1 MVQDKLEQDNWQIVE
16 QDFRLDE
23 ALVNETLFA
32 LGNGY
37 LGMRGTFEEGLGKV
51 ALEGTYING
60 FYESAPIIYGEK
72 FIGFAENKQTILNLA
87 NAKVIRL
94 WIGNDANKPG
104 GANTP
109 GAVDQAGEE
118 FNLLTG
124 KILSYRRM
132 LDMGQGILRR
142 SVQWQSPQGKKM
154 NLDIER
160 LVLHTHRHTALIRYR
175 LTPLNF
181 DGPLT
186 LFSGIDGA
194 IRQSEHAEGDPR
206 LGTHFEGDVL
216 KLEEKSFVSDAALM
230 VHRTVT
236 TQFTVACGIRNILD
250 TPCTSEMY
258 QDDQFIG
265 FQYRLDG
272 RRGTLVTLDKI
283 MVYATSRDTEVGQ
296 LVHTVL
302 GELETAVATGFE
314 ALFAEQRAYLENF
327 WDAADI
333 LIEGDDAMQCGI
345 RFNMFHL
352 LQSAGRD
359 GHTNIA
365 AKGLTGLGY
374 EGHYFWDTEIYI
386 LPFFLYT
393 QPEISRKL
401 VEYRY
406 FILDKARQRAR
417 EMAHPSGA
425 LYPWRTING
434 EECSANFPTGTAQYH
449 INADVAF
456 AIQRYYD
463 ATGDEDY
470 IKRYGAE
477 ILCETAR
484 LWYQAGDFIAT
495 RDNRFC
501 INGVTG
507 PDEYQIIVNN
517 NAYTNLMARE
527 NLRFAQKI
535 VTWLNQTDAAAYQAL
550 ANKISLR
557 DDEPAAWL
565 EAAEKMY
572 IPYDQ
577 ERGIIPQDD
586 GFLSK
591 AVWDFEHTPR
601 ENYPLLLHYHPLIV
615 TRYQVCKQAD
625 LVLAEYLLHD
635 QFDRAQKLRDY
646 TYYERITTH
655 DSSLS
660 GAIFGIMAAELGD
673 LEKAYRYFAD
683 TATMDL
689 ENKHG
694 NTRAGI
700 HAANMAGTWQGIIF
714 GFAGMRAKDGLSF
727 NPTIPQQ
734 WRAYAF
740 KIRYRGR
747 LIGVRVTP
755 GEAIIKLL
763 AGEPMNIKVGVN
775 AIRLEG
781 VHHFSV

>member
-1 MVQDKLEQDNWQIVE
+1 MAQDKLEQDNWQIIE
-16 QDFRLDE
+16 QDFHQE
-23 ALVNETLFA
+23 QALVNETLFA

-60 FYESAPIIYGEK
+60 FFESAPIVYGEK

-94 WIGNDANKPG
+94 WIGN

-109 GAVDQAGEE
+109 GGSEQTGDE

-124 KILSYRRM
+124 KILSYRRS
-132 LDMGQGILRR
+132 LDMRQGILRR
-142 SVQWQSPQGKKM
+142 SVQWQSPHGNQVQIE
-154 NLDIER
+154 IER
-160 LVLHTHRHTALIRYR
+160 LVLHAHRHIALIRYQ

-181 DGPLT
+181 DGPVT
-186 LFSGIDGA
+186 LFSGIDGV
-194 IRQSEHAEGDPR
+194 IRQSEHSEGDPR
-206 LGTHFEGDVL
+206 LGTHFEGEVL
-216 KLEEKSFVSDAALM
+216 KLEQKTFTSEAAFM
-230 VHRTVT
+230 VHQTVT

-250 TPCTSEMY
+250 TPCKCEMY

-265 FQYRLDG
+265 FRYRLDG
-272 RRGTLVTLDKI
+272 QRGQPITFDKI
-283 MVYATSRDTEVGQ
+283 MVYATSRDSEAGQ
-296 LVHTVL
+296 LVPTVL
-302 GELETAVATGFE
+302 NELETAAATGFE
-314 ALFAEQRAYLENF
+314 ALCAEQGAYLENF
-327 WDAADI
+327 WNAADI

-401 VEYRY
+401 MEYRY
-406 FILDKARQRAR
+406 YILDKARQRAR
-417 EMAHPSGA
+417 DMAHPRGA

-434 EECSANFPTGTAQYH
+434 DECSANFPTGTAQYH

-456 AIQRYYD
+456 AIRRYYD
-463 ATGDEDY
+463 ATEDEDFM
-470 IKRYGAE
+470 KRYGAE

-484 LWYQAGDFIAT
+484 LWYQAGDFIEA
-495 RDNRFC
+495 RGNRFC

-527 NLRFAQKI
+527 NLRFAHEI
-535 VTWLNQTDAAAYQAL
+535 VTWLQRSDITAYQVL
-550 ANKISLR
+550 VKRITLEE
-557 DDEPAAWL
+557 DEPAAWL

-591 AVWDFEHTPR
+591 AVWDFDHTPR

-625 LVLAEYLLHD
+625 LVLAEFLLHD
-635 QFDRAQKLRDY
+635 QFNRAQKLRDY

-655 DSSLS
+655 D
-660 GAIFGIMAAELGD
+660 
-673 LEKAYRYFAD
+673 
-683 TATMDL
+683 
-689 ENKHG
+689 
-694 NTRAGI
+694 
-700 HAANMAGTWQGIIF
+700 
-714 GFAGMRAKDGLSF
+714 
-727 NPTIPQQ
+727 
-734 WRAYAF
+734 
-740 KIRYRGR
+740 
-747 LIGVRVTP
+747 
-755 GEAIIKLL
+755 
-763 AGEPMNIKVGVN
+763 
-775 AIRLEG
+775 
-781 VHHFSV
+781 

>member
-1 MVQDKLEQDNWQIVE
+1 MAHNNSEQDNWQIVE
-16 QDFRLDE
+16 HDFQLDE

-37 LGMRGTFEEGLGKV
+37 LGMRGTFEEGLGRA

-94 WIGNDANKPG
+94 TIGEDA
-104 GANTP
+104 
-109 GAVDQAGEE
+109 DQAVEE

-124 KILSYRRM
+124 KILSYRRA
-132 LDMGQGILRR
+132 LDMREGVLRR
-142 SVQWQSPQGKKM
+142 SVKWQSPQGKQVQVET
-154 NLDIER
+154 ER
-160 LVLHTHRHTALIRYR
+160 LVLHTHPHTALIRYR
-175 LTPLNF
+175 VTPLNF
-181 DGPLT
+181 DGPLS
-186 LFSGIDGA
+186 LVSGIDGA
-194 IRQSEHAEGDPR
+194 IRQSEHAEDDPR
-206 LGTHFEGDVL
+206 LGTHFTGEVL
-216 KLEEKSFVSDAALM
+216 TLEERSFSAESAIM

-236 TQFTVACGIRNILD
+236 TQLTVACGIRNVLD
-250 TPCTSEMY
+250 APCASEPY
-258 QDDQFIG
+258 SEGQFTG
-265 FQYRLDG
+265 YVYRLEG
-272 RRGTLVTLDKI
+272 RRGQSVTLNKFI
-283 MVYATSRDTEVGQ
+283 VYATSLDIKASKV
-296 LVHTVL
+296 VPTVL
-302 GELETAVATGFE
+302 GKLDEAATIGFE
-314 ALFAEQRAYLENF
+314 TLRAAQRSYLADF
-327 WDAADI
+327 WNVADI
-333 LIEGDDAMQCGI
+333 VIEGDDTLQRGI

-359 GHTNIA
+359 GRTNIA

-386 LPFFLYT
+386 MPFFLYT

-401 VEYRY
+401 AQYRHH
-406 FILDKARQRAR
+406 ILDKARERAR
-417 EMAHPSGA
+417 EMAHLRGA
-425 LYPWRTING
+425 LYSWRTING
-434 EECSANFPTGTAQYH
+434 AECSANFPTGTAQYH
-449 INADVAF
+449 INADIAF

-463 ATGDEDY
+463 ATEDDDFM
-470 IKRYGAE
+470 KQYGTE

-484 LWYQAGDFIAT
+484 LWIDTGDYIDA
-495 RDNRFC
+495 RGNRFC

-507 PDEYQIIVNN
+507 PDEYQILVNN

-527 NLRFAQKI
+527 NLRFAHEI
-535 VTWLNQTDAAAYQAL
+535 VTWLRQTDAVAYQAL
-550 ANKISLR
+550 AHKITLQE
-557 DDEPAAWL
+557 DEPAAWQ

-572 IPYDQ
+572 IPYDM

-586 GFLSK
+586 AFLGK

-625 LVLAEYLLHD
+625 LVLGEFLLHD
-635 QFDRAQKLRDY
+635 QFDRAQKQRDFN
-646 TYYERITTH
+646 YYEPITTH

-673 LEKAYRYFAD
+673 TEKAYRYFAD

-714 GFAGMRAKDGLSF
+714 GFAGMRAKRGLSF
-727 NPTIPQQ
+727 NPTIPAQ
-734 WRAYAF
+734 WRSYAF
-740 KIRYRGR
+740 KVRYRGR
-747 LIGVRVTP
+747 LIGVRVKP
-755 GEAIIKLL
+755 GKATFELL
-763 AGEPMNIKVGVN
+763 AGEPLDIRVGD
-775 AIRLEG
+775 APMRLDGSIHLEI
-781 VHHFSV
+781 

>member
-1 MVQDKLEQDNWQIVE
+1 MTRIGFGQEDWQIVE
-16 QDFRLDE
+16 QDFHLEE

-37 LGMRGTFEEGLGKV
+37 LGMRGTFEEGLGRSG
-51 ALEGTYING
+51 LEGTYING
-60 FYESAPIIYGEK
+60 FFESAPIIYGEK
-72 FIGFAENKQTILNLA
+72 FQGFAENKQTILNLA

-94 WIGNDANKPG
+94 WIGDG
-104 GANTP
+104 GANNP
-109 GAVDQAGEE
+109 GGGGGTGEE

-124 KILSYRRM
+124 KILSYQRALNMRE
-132 LDMGQGILRR
+132 GVLRR
-142 SVQWQSPQGKKM
+142 IMVWQSPQGKQVQ
-154 NLDIER
+154 LAVER
-160 LVLHTHRHTALIRYR
+160 LVLHTHQHTAMIRYQ

-181 DGPLT
+181 DGPIT

-194 IRQSEHAEGDPR
+194 IRQSEHAEDDPR
-206 LGTHFEGDVL
+206 LGTVFAGDVL
-216 KLEEKSFVSDAALM
+216 KLEEQTFHGEVALM

-236 TQFTVACGIRNILD
+236 TRFSVACGIRNVLD
-250 TPCTSEMY
+250 TSSACELYNDGQS
-258 QDDQFIG
+258 IG
-265 FQYRLDG
+265 FVYKLEA
-272 RRGTLVTLDKI
+272 RRGLPVTLDKY
-283 MVYATSRDTEVGQ
+283 MVYATSRDTQAGTIAP
-296 LVHTVL
+296 TVL
-302 GELETAVATGFE
+302 SELDTAVATGFD
-314 ALFAEQRAYLENF
+314 ALRTEQVNYLANF
-327 WDAADI
+327 WNAADI
-333 LIEGDDAMQCGI
+333 IIDGDDVLQCGI

-359 GHTNIA
+359 GRTNIA

-406 FILDKARQRAR
+406 HILDKARQRAR
-417 EMAHPSGA
+417 EMSHPHGA

-449 INADVAF
+449 INADIAL

-463 ATGDEDY
+463 ATEDEDFM
-470 IKRYGAE
+470 KLYGTE

-484 LWYQAGDFIAT
+484 LWLDVGDYIDT
-495 RDNRFC
+495 HGHRFC

-507 PDEYQIIVNN
+507 PDEYQILVNN

-527 NLRFAQKI
+527 NLRFAYQI
-535 VTWLNQTDAAAYQAL
+535 VTWLRQTDIAAYEAL
-550 ANKISLR
+550 VQKISLR
-557 DDEPAAWL
+557 VDEPAAWQ

-572 IPYDQ
+572 IPYDE
-577 ERGIIPQDD
+577 ERRIIPQDD
-586 GFLSK
+586 AFLSK
-591 AVWDFEHTPR
+591 AIWDFEHTPR
-601 ENYPLLLHYHPLIV
+601 ENYPLLLHYHPLVV

-625 LVLAEYLLHD
+625 LVLAEFLLHD
-635 QFDRAQKLRDY
+635 QFDHAQKLRDY
-646 TYYERITTH
+646 NYYEPLTTH

-660 GAIFGIMAAELGD
+660 GAIFGIVAAELGD
-673 LEKAYRYFAD
+673 TEKAYRYFAD

-700 HAANMAGTWQGIIF
+700 HAANMAGAWQGIIF
-714 GFAGMRAKDGLSF
+714 GFAGMRAKAGLSF
-727 NPTIPQQ
+727 NPTIPEH
-734 WRAYAF
+734 WHAYAF

-755 GEAIIKLL
+755 DEAIFELL
-763 AGEPMNIKVGVN
+763 TGESLEIRVGDRSIQLNNVSQ
-775 AIRLEG
+775 IPI
-781 VHHFSV
+781 

>member
-1 MVQDKLEQDNWQIVE
+1 MAQDHSEQDNWQIVE
-16 QDFRLDE
+16 QDFQLDE
-23 ALVNETLFA
+23 VFVNETLFA

-37 LGMRGTFEEGLGKV
+37 LGMRGTFEEGLGRA

-60 FYESAPIIYGEK
+60 FYESAPITYGEK

-94 WIGNDANKPG
+94 FIGDGPG
-104 GANTP
+104 RG
-109 GAVDQAGEE
+109 GEE
-118 FNLLTG
+118 FSLLTG
-124 KILSYRRM
+124 KIISYRRA
-132 LDMGQGILRR
+132 LDMREGMLRR
-142 SVQWQSPQGKKM
+142 NLQWQSPQGKQ
-154 NLDIER
+154 LQLEVER
-160 LVLHTHRHTALIRYR
+160 LVLHTHPHTGLIRYR

-186 LFSGIDGA
+186 LVSGIDGA
-194 IRQSEHAEGDPR
+194 IRQSEHAEDDPR
-206 LGTHFEGDVL
+206 LGTTFSGEVL
-216 KLEEKSFVSDAALM
+216 TLEEQTISTDTALM

-236 TQFTVACGIRNILD
+236 TQLTVACGIRNVLD
-250 TPCTSEMY
+250 TPCTFEAY
-258 QDDQFIG
+258 TEDQLTGFI
-265 FQYRLDG
+265 YRLEG
-272 RRGTLVTLDKI
+272 RRGQPVTLDKF
-283 MVYATSRDTEVGQ
+283 MAYFTSLETEADHIVPA
-296 LVHTVL
+296 VL
-302 GELETAVATGFE
+302 SELEEATATGFE
-314 ALFAEQRAYLENF
+314 ALCAKQRSYLADF
-327 WDAADI
+327 WNVADI
-333 LIEGDDAMQCGI
+333 LIEGDDTLQRGI

-359 GHTNIA
+359 GRTNIA

-386 LPFFLYT
+386 MPFFLYT

-401 VEYRY
+401 AHYRY
-406 FILDKARQRAR
+406 HILDKARERAR
-417 EMAHPSGA
+417 EMAHPRGA
-425 LYPWRTING
+425 LYSWRTING
-434 EECSANFPTGTAQYH
+434 AECSANFPTGTAQYH
-449 INADVAF
+449 INADIAL

-463 ATGDEDY
+463 ATEDDSFM
-470 IKRYGAE
+470 KQFGAE

-484 LWYQAGDFIAT
+484 LWIDAGDYIDT
-495 RDNRFC
+495 HGNRFC

-507 PDEYQIIVNN
+507 PDEYQILVNN

-527 NLRFAQKI
+527 NLRFAYEIATWLRETDATAYQTLAQKI
-535 VTWLNQTDAAAYQAL
+535 DLQE
-550 ANKISLR
+550 
-557 DDEPAAWL
+557 DEPGAWQ

-572 IPYDQ
+572 IPYDMD
-577 ERGIIPQDD
+577 RGIIPQDD

-625 LVLAEYLLHD
+625 LVLGEFLLHD
-635 QFDRAQKLRDY
+635 QFDRAQKQRDFN
-646 TYYERITTH
+646 YYEPITTH

-660 GAIFGIMAAELGD
+660 GAIFGIVAAELGD
-673 LEKAYRYFAD
+673 TEKAYRYFAD

-714 GFAGMRAKDGLSF
+714 GFAGMRAKRGLSF
-727 NPTIPQQ
+727 NPTIPRQ

-740 KIRYRGR
+740 KVRYRGR

-755 GEAIIKLL
+755 GIATFELL
-763 AGEPMNIKVGVN
+763 SGEPMEIHLGGE
-775 AIRLEG
+775 AMWLED
-781 VHHFSV
+781 SIQR